1 MEEMIV
7 ELKLLLIGAALAVGS
22 WQDIK
27 TREIDDRL
35 WVVAGIAGG
44 LLTVAEMATTP
55 AYPLLLAGFSILV
68 TSLLAFGIYFLG
80 LYGGADAK
88 ALLVIA
94 LAMPVNTFGTSL
106 LPVFP
111 LTVFGNS
118 LVISLMIIPA
128 CLVAN
133 ALRAGRGPLF
143 AGVRASTLK
152 KVAALFTGIRVSP
165 GTAKSVHFNLIEWPL
180 PSGGSELKLFR
191 KVEEVDEP
199 KHCVVGAKGVWV
211 TVAIPMIVFFLGG
224 FVLAVLGID
233 ILITL
238 ITLIL

>member
-1 MEEMIV
+1 MIV
-7 ELKLLLIGAALAVGS
+7 ELKLLLIGAALAIGS

-44 LLTVAEMATTP
+44 LLTVAEIATTP
-55 AYPLLLAGFSILV
+55 AYPLVLAGFSILLTAV
-68 TSLLAFGIYFLG
+68 MAFGIYFLG

-94 LAMPVNTFGTSL
+94 LAMPLNTFAAAAA
-106 LPVFP
+106 LPIFP
-111 LTVFGNS
+111 LSVFGNS

-128 CLVAN
+128 CLIAN
-133 ALRAGRGPLF
+133 ALRGGRGSLF
-143 AGVRASTLK
+143 AGVKASTLK
-152 KVAALFTGIRVSP
+152 KVAALFTGIKVSP
-165 GTAKSVHFNLIEWPL
+165 ETAKSVHFNLIEWPL
-180 PSGGSELKLFR
+180 PSGGSELKLFH
-191 KVEEVDEP
+191 KVEEVDES
-199 KHCVVGAKGVWV
+199 KRFVAGAKSVWV

-224 FVLAVLGID
+224 FILAALGID
-233 ILITL
+233 ILIGL